1 MLEVAIT
8 IIGIVVSLLAGAV
21 TYLAWRNGKVVREN
35 TDKIINKMDQGL
47 GEIRAEIREMRIEM
61 RELIKELGNKI
72 DQSFRLIALLIL
84 AENPEEKRE
93 IAKKILGE
101 EDQK

>member
-8 IIGIVVSLLAGAV
+8 IIGITVSLLAGAV

-35 TDKIINKMDQGL
+35 TDKFIT
-47 GEIRAEIREMRIEM
+47 EIREMRIEM

-72 DQSFRLIALLIL
+72 DQGFRLIALLIL
-84 AENPEEKRE
+84 AETPEEKRK

>member
-8 IIGIVVSLLAGAV
+8 IIGIAVSLLAGAV

-35 TDKIINKMDQGL
+35 TDKVIT
-47 GEIRAEIREMRIEM
+47 EIREMRIEM

-72 DQSFRLIALLIL
+72 DQGFRLIALLIL
-84 AENPEEKRE
+84 AETPEEKRK

>member
-8 IIGIVVSLLAGAV
+8 IIGIAVSLLAGAV

-35 TDKIINKMDQGL
+35 TDKVIT
-47 GEIRAEIREMRIEM
+47 EIREMRIEM
-61 RELIKELGNKI
+61 RELIKEHGNKI
-72 DQSFRLIALLIL
+72 DQGFRLIALLIL
-84 AENPEEKRE
+84 AETPEEKRK

>member
-8 IIGIVVSLLAGAV
+8 IIGITVSLLAGAV

-35 TDKIINKMDQGL
+35 TDKVIT
-47 GEIRAEIREMRIEM
+47 EIREMRIEM

-72 DQSFRLIALLIL
+72 DQGFRLIALLIL
-84 AENPEEKRE
+84 AENPEEKRK

>member
-35 TDKIINKMDQGL
+35 TDKVIT
-47 GEIRAEIREMRIEM
+47 EIREMRKEM
-61 RELIKELGNKI
+61 RELIKEIGNKI
-72 DQSFRLIALLIL
+72 DQGFRLIALLIL
-84 AENPEEKRE
+84 AENPEEKRK

>member
-35 TDKIINKMDQGL
+35 TDKVIT
-47 GEIRAEIREMRIEM
+47 EIREMRKEM

-72 DQSFRLIALLIL
+72 DQGFRLIALLIL
-84 AENPEEKRE
+84 AETPEEKRK

>member
-8 IIGIVVSLLAGAV
+8 IIGIAVSLLAGAV

-35 TDKIINKMDQGL
+35 TDKVIT
-47 GEIRAEIREMRIEM
+47 EIREMRKGM
-61 RELIKELGNKI
+61 RELIKEIGNKI
-72 DQSFRLIALLIL
+72 DQGFRLIALLIL
-84 AENPEEKRE
+84 AETPEEKRK

>member
-8 IIGIVVSLLAGAV
+8 IIGITVSLLAGAV

-35 TDKIINKMDQGL
+35 TDKVIT
-47 GEIRAEIREMRIEM
+47 EIREMRIEM
-61 RELIKELGNKI
+61 RELIKEIGNKI
-72 DQSFRLIALLIL
+72 DQGFRLIALLIL
-84 AENPEEKRE
+84 AENPEEKRK

>member
-21 TYLAWRNGKVVREN
+21 TYLAWRNGKIVREN
-35 TDKIINKMDQGL
+35 TDKVIT
-47 GEIRAEIREMRIEM
+47 EIREMRKEM
-61 RELIKELGNKI
+61 RELIKEIGNKI
-72 DQSFRLIALLIL
+72 DQGFRLIALLIL
-84 AENPEEKRE
+84 AENPEEKRK

>member
-8 IIGIVVSLLAGAV
+8 IIVIVVSLLAGAV
-21 TYLAWRNGKVVREN
+21 TYLAWRNGKIVREN
-35 TDKIINKMDQGL
+35 TDKVIT
-47 GEIRAEIREMRIEM
+47 EIREMRIEM
-61 RELIKELGNKI
+61 RELIKEIGNKI
-72 DQSFRLIALLIL
+72 DQGFRLIALLIL
-84 AENPEEKRE
+84 AETPEEKRK

>member
-35 TDKIINKMDQGL
+35 TDKVIT
-47 GEIRAEIREMRIEM
+47 EIREMRIEM
-61 RELIKELGNKI
+61 RELIKEIGNKI
-72 DQSFRLIALLIL
+72 DQGFRLIALLIL
-84 AENPEEKRE
+84 AENPEEKRK

>member
-35 TDKIINKMDQGL
+35 TDKVIT
-47 GEIRAEIREMRIEM
+47 EIREMRIEM
-61 RELIKELGNKI
+61 RELIKEIGNKI
-72 DQSFRLIALLIL
+72 DQGFRLIALLIL
-84 AENPEEKRE
+84 AETPEEKRK

>member
-35 TDKIINKMDQGL
+35 TDKVIT
-47 GEIRAEIREMRIEM
+47 EIREMRIEM

-72 DQSFRLIALLIL
+72 DQGFRLIALLIL
-84 AENPEEKRE
+84 AETPEEKRK

>member
-8 IIGIVVSLLAGAV
+8 IIGIAVSLLACAV

-35 TDKIINKMDQGL
+35 TDKVIT
-47 GEIRAEIREMRIEM
+47 EIREMRIEM

-72 DQSFRLIALLIL
+72 DQGFRLIALLIL
-84 AENPEEKRE
+84 AETPEEKRK

>member
-35 TDKIINKMDQGL
+35 TDKVIT
-47 GEIRAEIREMRIEM
+47 EIREMRIEM

-72 DQSFRLIALLIL
+72 DQGFRLIALLIL
-84 AENPEEKRE
+84 AETPEEKRK

-101 EDQK
+101 EEQK

>member
-8 IIGIVVSLLAGAV
+8 IIGITVSLLAGAV
-21 TYLAWRNGKVVREN
+21 TYLAWRNGKAVREN
-35 TDKIINKMDQGL
+35 TDKVIT
-47 GEIRAEIREMRIEM
+47 EIREMRKEM
-61 RELIKELGNKI
+61 RELIKEIGNKI
-72 DQSFRLIALLIL
+72 DQGFRLIALLIL
-84 AENPEEKRE
+84 AETPEEKRK

>member
-8 IIGIVVSLLAGAV
+8 IIGITVSLLAGAV

-72 DQSFRLIALLIL
+72 DQGFRLIALLIL
-84 AENPEEKRE
+84 SEAPEEKRK

>member
-8 IIGIVVSLLAGAV
+8 IIGITVSLLAGAV

-35 TDKIINKMDQGL
+35 TDKVIT
-47 GEIRAEIREMRIEM
+47 EIREMRIEM

-72 DQSFRLIALLIL
+72 DQGFRLIALLIL
-84 AENPEEKRE
+84 AETPEEKRK

>member
-1 MLEVAIT
+1 M
-8 IIGIVVSLLAGAV
+8 SLPAGAV
-21 TYLAWRNGKVVREN
+21 TYLARRNGKVVREN
-35 TDKIINKMDQGL
+35 TDKVIT
-47 GEIRAEIREMRIEM
+47 EIREMRIKM

-72 DQSFRLIALLIL
+72 DQGFRIIALLIL
-84 AENPEEKRE
+84 AETPEEKRK

>member
-1 MLEVAIT
+1 MLEIT
-8 IIGIVVSLLAGAV
+8 VICIAVSLLAGAV

-35 TDKIINKMDQGL
+35 TDKVIT
-47 GEIRAEIREMRIEM
+47 EIREMRKEM
-61 RELIKELGNKI
+61 RELIKEIGNKI
-72 DQSFRLIALLIL
+72 DQGFRLIALLIL
-84 AENPEEKRE
+84 AETPEEKRK

>member
-35 TDKIINKMDQGL
+35 TDKVIT
-47 GEIRAEIREMRIEM
+47 EIREMRKEM
-61 RELIKELGNKI
+61 RELIKEIGNKI
-72 DQSFRLIALLIL
+72 DQGFRLIALLIL
-84 AENPEEKRE
+84 AETPEEKRK

>member
-8 IIGIVVSLLAGAV
+8 IIGITVSLLAGAV

-35 TDKIINKMDQGL
+35 TDKVIT
-47 GEIRAEIREMRIEM
+47 EIREMRKEM
-61 RELIKELGNKI
+61 RELIKEIGNKI
-72 DQSFRLIALLIL
+72 DQGFRLIALLIL
-84 AENPEEKRE
+84 AETPEEKRK

>member
-1 MLEVAIT
+1 MFEIT
-8 IIGIVVSLLAGAV
+8 VICIAVSLLSGSV

-35 TDKIINKMDQGL
+35 TDKVIT
-47 GEIRAEIREMRIEM
+47 EIREMRKEM
-61 RELIKELGNKI
+61 RELIKEIGNKI
-72 DQSFRLIALLIL
+72 DQGFRLIALLIL
-84 AENPEEKRE
+84 AETPEEKRK

>member
-21 TYLAWRNGKVVREN
+21 TYLAWRNGKIVREN
-35 TDKIINKMDQGL
+35 TDKVIT
-47 GEIRAEIREMRIEM
+47 EIREMRIEM
-61 RELIKELGNKI
+61 RELIKEIGNKI
-72 DQSFRLIALLIL
+72 DQGFRLIALLIL
-84 AENPEEKRE
+84 AETPEEKRK

-101 EDQK
+101 EEQK

>member
-1 MLEVAIT
+1 
-8 IIGIVVSLLAGAV
+8 VSLLAGAV

-35 TDKIINKMDQGL
+35 TDKVIT
-47 GEIRAEIREMRIEM
+47 EIREMRKEM

-72 DQSFRLIALLIL
+72 DQGFRLIALLIL
-84 AENPEEKRE
+84 AETPEEKRK

>member
-8 IIGIVVSLLAGAV
+8 IIGIAVSLLAGAV

-35 TDKIINKMDQGL
+35 TDKVIT
-47 GEIRAEIREMRIEM
+47 EIREMRIEM

-72 DQSFRLIALLIL
+72 DQGFRLIALLIL
-84 AENPEEKRE
+84 AETPEEKRK

-101 EDQK
+101 EDKK

>member
-8 IIGIVVSLLAGAV
+8 IIGIAVSLLACAV
-21 TYLAWRNGKVVREN
+21 TYLAWRNGKIVREN
-35 TDKIINKMDQGL
+35 TDKVIT
-47 GEIRAEIREMRIEM
+47 EIREMRIEM
-61 RELIKELGNKI
+61 REIIKEFGNKI
-72 DQSFRLIALLIL
+72 DQGFRLIALLIL
-84 AENPEEKRE
+84 AETPEEKRK

>member
-35 TDKIINKMDQGL
+35 TDKVIT
-47 GEIRAEIREMRIEM
+47 EIREMRKEM
-61 RELIKELGNKI
+61 RELIKEIGNKI
-72 DQSFRLIALLIL
+72 DQGFRLIALLIL
-84 AENPEEKRE
+84 SETPEEKRK

-101 EDQK
+101 EEQK

>member
-8 IIGIVVSLLAGAV
+8 VIGIAVSLLACAV

-35 TDKIINKMDQGL
+35 TDKVIT
-47 GEIRAEIREMRIEM
+47 EIREMRIEM
-61 RELIKELGNKI
+61 RELIKEHGNKI
-72 DQSFRLIALLIL
+72 DQGFRLIALLIL
-84 AENPEEKRE
+84 AETPEEKRK